1 MKIIIYVLLLFIGN
15 HSLAEKIEIFYSSGK
30 LKIENN
36 LINGIPDGETK
47 GYLQNGDLEYIR
59 IYKNGILQSN
69 TNFKKTN
76 LKSDTNIKQQCS
88 YENEKNKMLKLFQ
101 SEKEPIAKDAIWTH
115 SLGDIFKVGVYDNGT
130 SRNGYAQY
138 VCSTLHADSCGF
150 DEKNILI
157 QIIDYSKLIKNN
169 EWIKLGEYRCK

>member
-1 MKIIIYVLLLFIGN
+1 MMKIIIYTLLLFNLIN
-15 HSLAEKIEIFYSSGK
+15 NPSLAEKIEIFYSSGK

-88 YENEKNKMLKLFQ
+88 YENEKNK
-101 SEKEPIAKDAIWTH
+101 
-115 SLGDIFKVGVYDNGT
+115 
-130 SRNGYAQY
+130 
-138 VCSTLHADSCGF
+138 
-150 DEKNILI
+150 IL
-157 QIIDYSKLIKNN
+157 
-169 EWIKLGEYRCK
+169 